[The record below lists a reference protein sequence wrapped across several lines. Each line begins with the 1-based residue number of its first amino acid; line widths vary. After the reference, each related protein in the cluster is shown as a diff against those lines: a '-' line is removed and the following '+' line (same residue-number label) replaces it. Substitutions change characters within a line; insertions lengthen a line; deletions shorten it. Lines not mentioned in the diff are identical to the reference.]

1 MKKIFSVILM
11 TALILILTIS
21 AVAMAYPFVYKDSVM
36 QYSEDYNLDPM
47 LVMGVIKAESNFDK
61 DARSSKD
68 ARGLMQI
75 GESTGKWAAEV
86 FGFENYSGDMLYD
99 PDFNIKVGTWYIRQ
113 LLDQYGSEE
122 VALAAYNAGSGN
134 VSHWLLS
141 NDHSNDG
148 VTLHTIPFPETREY
162 VSRVEKNKKA
172 YEFVYGNT
180 FYSSNDTMFDK
191 ILLDIRKSITNIIKG
206 LR

>member
-1 MKKIFSVILM
+1 MKKILTFILV
-11 TALILILTIS
+11 TVLILTLTIS

-36 QYSEDYNLDPM
+36 KYSKDYNLDPM

-61 DARSSKD
+61 DATSTKD

-75 GESTGKWAAEV
+75 GESTGRWAAEE
-86 FGFENYSGDMLYD
+86 FGTERYSGEMLYE
-99 PDFNIKVGTWYIRQ
+99 PDFNIKAGTWYIRQ
-113 LLDQYGSEE
+113 LMDQYESEE

-134 VSHWLLS
+134 VSQWLLS
-141 NDHSNDG
+141 NDYSDDG
-148 VTLHTIPFPETREY
+148 VTLHTIPFPETLEY
-162 VSRVEKNKKA
+162 VSRVAKNKKV

-180 FYSSNDTMFDK
+180 FYSSNDTLFDK
-191 ILLDIRKSITNIIKG
+191 LLLEFRRSITNIIKG

>member
-1 MKKIFSVILM
+1 MKKIFTFILV
-11 TALILILTIS
+11 TALVMILTIS

-36 QYSEDYNLDPM
+36 KYSEDYNLDPM

-61 DARSSKD
+61 DATSTKD

-86 FGFENYSGDMLYD
+86 FGAENYSVEMLYE
-99 PDFNIKVGTWYIRQ
+99 PDFNIKAGSWYIRQ
-113 LLDQYGSEE
+113 LMDQYESEE

-134 VSHWLLS
+134 VSQWLLS

-162 VSRVEKNKKA
+162 VSRVEKNKKV

-180 FYSSNDTMFDK
+180 FYSSNDTLFDK
-191 ILLDIRKSITNIIKG
+191 LLLEIRKSITNIIKG